1 MRDESLIGKKNA
13 KYLEVMSK
21 LDDGEFTFPEATLF
35 KVGTQLRP
43 VNQYKLAIGFMFH
56 DI

>member
-43 VNQYKLAIGFMFH
+43 VNQYKLAIRFMFH